1 MTFSAAVRVADPT
14 LAAQQ
19 LLTEYDET
27 YGLGEIPP
35 VPVTDIAESLLML
48 DIVEED
54 EIRALPG
61 APANCGPLSGLLT
74 TADQTIWVDRR
85 EAQRSPQRKRFTVAH
100 EIGHW
105 DLHARR
111 GAAKAYECACARD
124 DIREDGGAHERERE
138 ANEFA
143 NELIMPR
150 VIISTLAPELGFNL
164 PLLAEHFDVSVR
176 ALELRLIRL
185 DLLPSWM
192 RS

>member
-1 MTFSAAVRVADPT
+1 MTFSVAVRMADPA

-27 YGLGEIPP
+27 YGLGDIPP

-48 DIVEED
+48 DIVEEN

-61 APANCGPLSGLLT
+61 APTNCGPLSGLLT

-111 GAAKAYECACARD
+111 GATKTSECACARD
-124 DIREDGGAHERERE
+124 DIREDGGTHKRERE

-143 NELIMPR
+143 NELIMPKA
-150 VIISTLAPELGFNL
+150 IISTLAPELGFNL
-164 PLLAEHFDVSVR
+164 ALLAEHFDVSVR

>member
-1 MTFSAAVRVADPT
+1 MTSSAAARMVDPA

-27 YGLGEIPP
+27 YSLGDIPP
-35 VPVTDIAESLLML
+35 IPVADIAESLLML

-61 APANCGPLSGLLT
+61 APAACGPLSGLLT

-85 EAQRSPQRKRFTVAH
+85 EAQRSRERERFTVAH
-100 EIGHW
+100 EVGHW
-105 DLHARR
+105 VLHARR
-111 GAAKAYECACARD
+111 GAAKTYEQACAPD
-124 DIREDGGAHERERE
+124 DVREDGGPRERERE
-138 ANEFA
+138 ANAFA
-143 NELIMPR
+143 NELIMPEA
-150 VIISTLAPELGFNL
+150 IISTLAPELGFNL
-164 PLLAEHFDVSVR
+164 ALLAERFEVSVR

>member
-1 MTFSAAVRVADPT
+1 MISSAAARMADPA

-27 YGLGEIPP
+27 YSLGDIPP
-35 VPVTDIAESLLML
+35 IPVADIAESLLML

-74 TADQTIWVDRR
+74 TADRTIWIDRR
-85 EAQRSPQRKRFTVAH
+85 EAQRSPERKRFTVAH

-105 DLHARR
+105 ILHARH
-111 GAAKAYECACARD
+111 GAANTYEGACSPD
-124 DIREDGGAHERERE
+124 DIREDGGPRKRERE
-138 ANEFA
+138 ANAFA
-143 NELIMPR
+143 NELIMPKA
-150 VIISTLAPELGFNL
+150 IISTLAPELGFNL
-164 PLLAEHFDVSVR
+164 PLLAERFDVSVR

>member
-1 MTFSAAVRVADPT
+1 MADPT

-27 YGLGEIPP
+27 YALGEIPP

-61 APANCGPLSGLLT
+61 APANSGPLSGLLT
-74 TADQTIWVDRR
+74 AADQTIWVDRR

-111 GAAKAYECACARD
+111 GTAKTNECACACD
-124 DIREDGGAHERERE
+124 DIREDGGTHEQERE

-143 NELIMPR
+143 NELIMPKA
-150 VIISTLAPELGFNL
+150 IISTLAPELGFNL
-164 PLLAEHFDVSVR
+164 ALLAECFDVSVR

>member
-1 MTFSAAVRVADPT
+1 MTFSAAVRMADPA
-14 LAAQQ
+14 LAARQ

-27 YGLGEIPP
+27 YGLGDIPP

-111 GAAKAYECACARD
+111 GAAKTYECACAPD

-143 NELIMPR
+143 NELIMPKA
-150 VIISTLAPELGFNL
+150 IISTLAPELGFNL
-164 PLLAEHFDVSVR
+164 ALLAGHFDVSVR

>member
-1 MTFSAAVRVADPT
+1 MISSAAVRMADPA

-27 YGLGEIPP
+27 YSLGEIPP
-35 VPVTDIAESLLML
+35 VPVADIAESLLML

-61 APANCGPLSGLLT
+61 APAKCGPLSGLLT

-85 EAQRSPQRKRFTVAH
+85 EAQRSPKRKRFTIAH

-105 DLHARR
+105 VLHAQR
-111 GAAKAYECACARD
+111 GASKTSECACAPD
-124 DIREDGGAHERERE
+124 DIREDGGRRERERE
-138 ANEFA
+138 ANAFA
-143 NELIMPR
+143 NELIMPKA
-150 VIISTLAPELGFNL
+150 IISTLAPELGFNL
-164 PLLAEHFDVSVR
+164 ALLAERFDVSVR
-176 ALELRLIRL
+176 ALELRLILL